1 MNGEHAQKAVIEMH
15 AQAKI
20 SDFDA
25 FAAGPA
31 RKRRAEDWAVAA
43 FVALDV
49 AAVGYAQDIIEIGA
63 VRYASGAEVSAYSSL
78 INPGRAVPPE
88 ELEGTGISTS
98 MLARAPGLQDV
109 IPAFDA
115 FLKDAALLAHR
126 DSYSVWLLHKAY
138 EKARD
143 ALVCPTIDA
152 LPCARRVFSILR
164 RRYPYPDYLMND
176 FMTPR
181 AEPYRAVD
189 CARISGGEFLR
200 ALEELYGARTA
211 HMVSLT

>member
-1 MNGEHAQKAVIEMH
+1 MNGEHAQKACIEMH

-20 SDFDA
+20 SAFDA
-25 FAAGPA
+25 FAAGQG
-31 RKRRAEDWAVAA
+31 RKPRDGDVAA
-43 FVALDV
+43 FVAFDV
-49 AAVGYAQDIIEIGA
+49 AAVGCAQDIIEIGA
-63 VRYASGAEVSAYSSL
+63 VRYASGAEVAAYSTL

-88 ELEGTGISTS
+88 ELEGTGISPC
-98 MLARAPGLQDV
+98 MLARAPGLRDV
-109 IPAFDA
+109 IGAFDA

-138 EKARD
+138 EKAGD
-143 ALVCPTIDA
+143 ALVRPTIDA
-152 LPCARRVFSILR
+152 LPCARRLFSILR

-181 AEPYRAVD
+181 AEPYRALD
-189 CARISGGEFLR
+189 CARISGGAFLL

-211 HMVSLT
+211 HMVLPT